1 MQTVGTQPSIKECVK
16 ENEANGSSSLL
27 ATPTTKTEMKVT
39 NSKVWTKLRNGHF
52 GWRKIGIRGR
62 RGRKTDSVQPRPPL
76 VFAEPKRDPVE
87 VGMLSENILNRK
99 PALERNKRK
108 YSEGGDEYSGGL
120 ESERFAGMENEE
132 TQTKK
137 SK

>member
-1 MQTVGTQPSIKECVK
+1 M
-16 ENEANGSSSLL
+16 
-27 ATPTTKTEMKVT
+27 
-39 NSKVWTKLRNGHF
+39 
-52 GWRKIGIRGR
+52 
-62 RGRKTDSVQPRPPL
+62 QPRPPL
-76 VFAEPKRDPVE
+76 AFAKIKWDPVE
-87 VGMLSENILNRK
+87 VGMHSENILNKK

-120 ESERFAGMENEE
+120 ESESFAGMENEE

>member
-1 MQTVGTQPSIKECVK
+1 M
-16 ENEANGSSSLL
+16 
-27 ATPTTKTEMKVT
+27 T
-39 NSKVWTKLRNGHF
+39 NSKVWTKLKNGLF
-52 GWRKIGIRGR
+52 GWRKIGIGGR

-76 VFAEPKRDPVE
+76 VFAESKWDSVE
-87 VGMLSENILNRK
+87 VGMLSENISNKK

-108 YSEGGDEYSGGL
+108 YSEGGDEYSRGL
-120 ESERFAGMENEE
+120 ESESFAGMENEE

>member
-1 MQTVGTQPSIKECVK
+1 
-16 ENEANGSSSLL
+16 
-27 ATPTTKTEMKVT
+27 MKAT
-39 NSKVWTKLRNGHF
+39 NSKVWTKLKNGLF
-52 GWRKIGIRGR
+52 GWRKIGIGGR
-62 RGRKTDSVQPRPPL
+62 RNRKTDSVQPRPPL
-76 VFAEPKRDPVE
+76 VFAESKWDPVE
-87 VGMLSENILNRK
+87 LGMLSKNISNKK

-120 ESERFAGMENEE
+120 ESESFAGMENEL